1 MTAERDLMNLA
12 ALEDTYIS
20 QLSGKFTDASEFV
33 RNMIHSEYARDKQ
46 DPNLFAI
53 YLKLCGNNRHMGAVR
68 LCDVDIQP
76 ICSALLLKP
85 CITVLDLRY
94 NRLTDAAASVL
105 ADLLSS
111 DSVLRELNLMGNDIT
126 GTGATHI
133 ANALKVNKGLVVLK
147 MVGNPIGTTGGLR
160 IAQALQINNV
170 LEFIDLGECG
180 QTITSCV
187 AFATMLRS
195 NTTIRSLNL
204 SRQLLWTQ
212 QEEPTVHM
220 ADMLCVNNSLIEL
233 HLAKVNMR
241 DFGAERIADAL
252 ERNSAL
258 ELLDISGNRIARDGA
273 MALSRVLMVNCSLVV
288 LDLAFNR
295 IQCSGA
301 KAIATALLTNT
312 RLKVLAVQFCELKGP
327 GLCSLA
333 EALITNTTLNNI
345 YTWGNEH
352 DESTCIAY
360 SNLLEN
366 GRLTPECTDIRP
378 YIVDGRVYLAR
389 LDHDN
394 EYRLNRFS
402 VPWWNSFVP
411 KDRSVALF

>member
-1 MTAERDLMNLA
+1 MAAEVNLMNLA
-12 ALEDTYIS
+12 DLEGTYVS
-20 QLSGKFTDASEFV
+20 QLGGKETDGSEFV
-33 RNMIHSEYARDKQ
+33 RSMIRREYTRDKQ

-68 LCDVDIQP
+68 LLDADIP
-76 ICSALLLKP
+76 PVCSALLLKP
-85 CITVLDLRY
+85 CINVLDLRY

-111 DSVLRELNLMGNDIT
+111 DLVLRELNLTGNDIT
-126 GTGATHI
+126 ETGAMYI
-133 ANALKVNKGLVVLK
+133 ANGLKANKKLLVLK
-147 MVGNPIGTTGGLR
+147 MIGNPVGTIGGLR
-160 IAQALQINNV
+160 IAQALQINDT

-180 QTITSCV
+180 QTVTSCV

-195 NTTIRSLNL
+195 NTAIRSLNL

-212 QEEPTVHM
+212 QEEPTVHVG
-220 ADMLCVNNSLIEL
+220 DMLCVNNTLIEL

-252 ERNSAL
+252 ERNSTL
-258 ELLDISGNRIARDGA
+258 QLLDISGNRIARDGA
-273 MALSRVLMVNCSLVV
+273 VALSRVLMADCSLVI

-295 IQCSGA
+295 IQCAGA

-333 EALITNTTLNNI
+333 EALITNNTLNNI
-345 YTWGNEH
+345 YIWGNEH

-366 GRLTPECTDIRP
+366 GRLTPECTDVRP
-378 YIVDGRVYLAR
+378 YVVDGRVYLAR

-394 EYRLNRFS
+394 EYRLYRFS
-402 VPWWNSFVP
+402 VPWWKSFVP